1 MKYCGKLVDLD
12 SLLTCQECVRREYR
26 KVLYSAIRLVFR
38 RCFLDSQ
45 MVGTVFNHLLQL
57 DPFHVFVRLRFLGLD
72 VDEGIDNSIFAFH
85 ES

>member
-1 MKYCGKLVDLD
+1 M
-12 SLLTCQECVRREYR
+12 RREYR

-45 MVGTVFNHLLQL
+45 MVEALFNHLLQL

-72 VDEGIDNSIFAFH
+72 VGEGIDNSIFSFH
-85 ES
+85 QS